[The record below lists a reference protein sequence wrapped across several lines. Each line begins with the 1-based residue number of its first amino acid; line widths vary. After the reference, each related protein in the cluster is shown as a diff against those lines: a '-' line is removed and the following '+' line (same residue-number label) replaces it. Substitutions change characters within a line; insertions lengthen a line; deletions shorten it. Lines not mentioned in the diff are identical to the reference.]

1 MCQAEG
7 LGSSPPPAPAISSSA
22 EPAEGS
28 SPAVP
33 KLVSSV
39 PPLPSMLPPAASL
52 PVSTANNNAERTSE
66 RIGIG
71 PYAAAGTAGGDS
83 MYASVAALKGRD
95 ASSGAEVEVLSA
107 SIQLGAQNEGQ
118 LTFVRVAGGSGALR
132 GSTEAF
138 TARANIGIHNDD
150 GSTGLNV
157 GAGAAAVGFEA
168 TIGRE
173 SSLTTGLAASIG
185 YGASVGVRDV
195 DGDGK
200 TELCARVSGGP
211 ITIGLCVESPR

>member
-1 MCQAEG
+1 
-7 LGSSPPPAPAISSSA
+7 
-22 EPAEGS
+22 
-28 SPAVP
+28 VP

-39 PPLPSMLPPAASL
+39 PPPPAVLPPAAS
-52 PVSTANNNAERTSE
+52 PASIANNNAQRTSE

-71 PYAAAGTAGGDS
+71 PYASAGTAGGDS
-83 MYASVAALKGRD
+83 IYASVAALKGRNV
-95 ASSGAEVEVLSA
+95 SSGAEAEVLSA
-107 SIQLGAQNEGQ
+107 SVQLGAQNEAQ

-157 GAGAAAVGFEA
+157 GAGAAAIGFEA

-173 SSLTTGLAASIG
+173 TSLTTGLAASIG
-185 YGASVGVRDV
+185 YGASIGVRDV
-195 DGDGK
+195 DADGK
-200 TELCARVSGGP
+200 TELCARVCGGP
-211 ITIGLCVESPR
+211 ITIGLCVESPL